1 MIWTRKRRT
10 FLTSWF
16 LHPLVPQMIVQALEY
31 ERRGRDTDP
40 SGGRFLQSFF
50 DSTRGKFTHPKVKE
64 WVEELERQ
72 RDTEFPKTQ

>member
-1 MIWTRKRRT
+1 MVLKVWNKLPDVLTI
-10 FLTSWF
+10 FL
-16 LHPLVPQMIVQALEY
+16 PQMIVQALEY
-31 ERRGRDTDP
+31 ERRGRDTGP
-40 SGGRFLQSFF
+40 NGGRFLQSFF